1 MKKKFEINLNIKQF
15 LSILYAII
23 LIYTFVIILTQ
34 SKQKSVSA
42 KIENVT
48 YTPQKNHFNC
58 DLNLSYTVQNKKYNS
73 KIKTKTKTDKKY
85 KVDDNITIYY
95 APTNPKIISPIY
107 ISPIRR
113 AFTVL
118 FIGIVL
124 WCFVVLI
131 NYWIKKGD
139 SDSMNSFWYTL
150 ALSQ

>member
-1 MKKKFEINLNIKQF
+1 MKNKFKLNIKQI

-23 LIYTFVIILTQ
+23 LIFVFIVILTQ

-48 YTPQKNHFNC
+48 YTPQKNYFNC
-58 DLNLSYTVQNKKYNS
+58 DLNVSYTVQNKKYNS
-73 KIKTKTKTDKKY
+73 KIKTTTKTDKKY

-95 APTNPKIISPIY
+95 APTNPKIVSPTY
-107 ISPIRR
+107 ISPTKR

-124 WCFVVLI
+124 WFFLVLMY
-131 NYWIKKGD
+131 YWFKTGD
-139 SDSMNSFWYTL
+139 IDSMNSFWYTL
-150 ALSQ
+150 ALTQ